1 MNRIQR
7 ILCAVDFSPESHGAA
22 EYAAKLSKTLALP
35 MALLHSHHVPAM
47 AAYGRAVSPDC
58 EVWIPGPGDER
69 QELDLWVAEL
79 RAEGMDAAPLFVE
92 GAPAAAFARNTEPG
106 DLLVVGTHASG
117 DIGRALL
124 GSTGERIMRESHC
137 PTLIVPPDCRRRA
150 ITTILV
156 ATDFSAASR
165 HALTLAH
172 DFAGLLGATVHAV
185 HVVFD
190 ERVKSHEH
198 YEVHE
203 HLRGLIDAAT
213 VDLAAMLADYPDV
226 PASVRAGI
234 PHQEIIQAADAAN
247 ADVIAVGLHG
257 HNPIEAAFLG
267 STANRV
273 VRRAPCVVLV
283 TR

>member
-22 EYAAKLSKTLALP
+22 EYAARLSRAVGAP

-47 AAYGRAVSPDC
+47 AAYGRAAAPDFD
-58 EVWIPGPGDER
+58 VFIPGPGDER
-69 QELDLWVAEL
+69 HELDLWVSEF
-79 RAEGMDAAPLFVE
+79 RAEGMDVVPLFVE
-92 GAPAAAFARNTEPG
+92 GSPAAAFARNTEPG
-106 DLLVVGTHASG
+106 DLLIVGTHASG

-124 GSTGERIMRESHC
+124 GSTAERIMRHAHC
-137 PTLIVPPDCRRRA
+137 PTLIVPPAGRRA
-150 ITTILV
+150 AIRTILV

-165 HALTLAH
+165 HALRLAR
-172 DFAGLLGATVHAV
+172 DFARLLGARVHAL
-185 HVVFD
+185 HVVAD

-203 HLRGLIDAAT
+203 HVRGLIDAAT
-213 VDLAAMLADYPDV
+213 VDLAAMLAEYPDV
-226 PASVRAGI
+226 QSSVGSGI
-234 PHQEIIQAADAAN
+234 PHREIVAAVDEIDADA
-247 ADVIAVGLHG
+247 IAMGLHG

-273 VRRAPCVVLV
+273 LRHAPCPVLV